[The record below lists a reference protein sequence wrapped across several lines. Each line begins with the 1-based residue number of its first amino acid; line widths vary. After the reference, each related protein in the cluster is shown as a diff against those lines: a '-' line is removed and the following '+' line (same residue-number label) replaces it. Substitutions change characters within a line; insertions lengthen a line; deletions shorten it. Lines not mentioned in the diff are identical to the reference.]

1 MNKQVQKCKLAFKKR
16 QIRETGLQGQVF
28 LIQTLKS
35 LILAQDERWRAKEN
49 KREIQEMKYREARH
63 MLQEK
68 KSNGNYLYS
77 YKEIAEELGISV
89 GTVSNI
95 AAQYGLSRLSAV

>member
-1 MNKQVQKCKLAFKKR
+1 
-16 QIRETGLQGQVF
+16 
-28 LIQTLKS
+28 
-35 LILAQDERWRAKEN
+35 
-49 KREIQEMKYREARH
+49 MKYREAQH

-95 AAQYGLSRLSAV
+95 AAQYGLSHLSAV

>member
-1 MNKQVQKCKLAFKKR
+1 MPRTNSYEQRIKKLEKDMRQQKEASHKNA
-16 QIRETGLQGQVF
+16 E
-28 LIQTLKS
+28 
-35 LILAQDERWRAKEN
+35 AAKEN

-77 YKEIAEELGISV
+77 YKEIAAELGISV

>member
-1 MNKQVQKCKLAFKKR
+1 MPRTNSYEQRIKKLEKDMRQQKEASHKNA
-16 QIRETGLQGQVF
+16 E
-28 LIQTLKS
+28 
-35 LILAQDERWRAKEN
+35 AAKEN
-49 KREIQEMKYREARH
+49 KREARH

>member
-1 MNKQVQKCKLAFKKR
+1 MPRTNSYEQRIKKLEKDMRQQKEASHKNA
-16 QIRETGLQGQVF
+16 E
-28 LIQTLKS
+28 
-35 LILAQDERWRAKEN
+35 AAKEN

-95 AAQYGLSRLSAV
+95 VAQYGLSRLSAV

>member
-1 MNKQVQKCKLAFKKR
+1 MPRTNSYEQRIKKLEKDMRQQKEASHKNA
-16 QIRETGLQGQVF
+16 E
-28 LIQTLKS
+28 
-35 LILAQDERWRAKEN
+35 AAKEN